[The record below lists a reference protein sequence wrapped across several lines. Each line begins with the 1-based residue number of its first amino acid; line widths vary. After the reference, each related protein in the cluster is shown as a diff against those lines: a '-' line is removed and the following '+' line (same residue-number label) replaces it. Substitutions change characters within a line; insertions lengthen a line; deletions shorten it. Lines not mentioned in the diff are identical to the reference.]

1 MSKSKTNKSALIR
14 ELHDKGKTIKEIV
27 ARVKCSESLARVVIS
42 NYKNK
47 TSKKKPS
54 KIVEASQITK
64 AELDALLPKP
74 QEQITVNFARRKDGA
89 IIDLDRGGEV
99 ISAPDLVN
107 KPPHYTTGGVDF
119 LDFAEAKNLTENAYL
134 FNVVKYVT
142 RCGKKEG
149 VDPVQD
155 LQKARFYLDREI
167 NRRKEA

>member
-1 MSKSKTNKSALIR
+1 MNKSQKILALLKKNKSIK
-14 ELHDKGKTIKEIV
+14 EIAKTIKVKPAYVYYVRWTDQQKSKKSV
-27 ARVKCSESLARVVIS
+27 A
-42 NYKNK
+42 
-47 TSKKKPS
+47 KKKP
-54 KIVEASQITK
+54 TK
-64 AELDALLPKP
+64 LMRAAVLTKQELDALLPPIK
-74 QEQITVNFARRKDGA
+74 T
-89 IIDLDRGGEV
+89 
-99 ISAPDLVN
+99 DLVN

>member
-47 TSKKKPS
+47 TSKKKLS
-54 KIVEASQITK
+54 KIFETARITK
-64 AELDALLPKP
+64 AELDALLPPIK
-74 QEQITVNFARRKDGA
+74 A
-89 IIDLDRGGEV
+89 
-99 ISAPDLVN
+99 DLVN